1 MAKIVVTEQIDPIG
15 IGLLKA
21 AGHTGVELGLGGG
34 VEITAEQVGDADAL
48 LVRITEVTRRLLTGC
63 PNLKLVSKHGVG
75 VDNIDMDAAKEAG
88 VAVTIAPGAN
98 STSVAEHAFAMLI
111 ALAKNLPT
119 VCGKYRE
126 IGFAAKNCAPGIEI
140 GTADGNIVTIK
151 SAPIRDYLYGGKSTS
166 NSSKDEVNFENGTV
180 LGIIGCGRI
189 GSRIAKMAHGG
200 FDMRV
205 LAYDPYITEAPEGVE
220 LVSDRDRVF
229 AESDFVTL
237 HPVLNAEPQG
247 SVGAREFALM
257 KQGALFINCG
267 RGPLIDEEALIAALQ
282 SGHIGGAGLDVTA
295 QEPCPPENP
304 LFHMPNVLLT
314 PHYAPTTTEAAAAT
328 SRLAAQ
334 NVLDFFAGKPIEGRL
349 V

>member
-1 MAKIVVTEQIDPIG
+1 MAKVVVAEQIDPVG

-21 AGHTGVELGLGGG
+21 AGHTVVELGLGGG
-34 VEITAEQVGDADAL
+34 VEITPEQVGDADAL
-48 LVRITEVTRRLLTGC
+48 LVRITEVTRRLLANC

-75 VDNIDMDAAKEAG
+75 VDNIDMDAAKELG

-98 STSVAEHAFAMLI
+98 SMSVAEHSFALLI

-140 GTADGNIVTIK
+140 T
-151 SAPIRDYLYGGKSTS
+151 GKT
-166 NSSKDEVNFENGTV
+166 

-200 FDMRV
+200 FDMKV

-220 LVSDRDRVF
+220 LVADRDRVF

-237 HPVLNAEPQG
+237 HPVLNKETAG

-257 KQGALFINCG
+257 KPGAIFINCG
-267 RGPLIDEEALIAALQ
+267 RGPLIDEDALIAALQ
-282 SGHIGGAGLDVTA
+282 SGHLGGAGLDVTA

-304 LFHMPNVLLT
+304 LFHMSNVLLT
-314 PHYAPTTTEAAAAT
+314 PHYAPTTTEAAIAT

-334 NVLDFFAGKPIEGRL
+334 NVLDFFENRPIEGRL

>member
-1 MAKIVVTEQIDPIG
+1 MAKIVITEQIDPVG

-21 AGHTGVELGLGGG
+21 AGHTLAELDLKGG
-34 VEITAEQVGDADAL
+34 VEIDPAQVRDADAL
-48 LVRITEVTRRLLTGC
+48 LVRIVEVTGPLIGQC
-63 PNLKLVSKHGVG
+63 PNLKLISKHGVG
-75 VDNIDMDAAKEAG
+75 VDNIDMDAAREHG

-119 VCGKYRE
+119 VCAKSRE
-126 IGFAAKNCAPGIEI
+126 IGFGAKNCPPGIEI
-140 GTADGNIVTIK
+140 T
-151 SAPIRDYLYGGKSTS
+151 GKT
-166 NSSKDEVNFENGTV
+166 

-189 GSRIAKMAHGG
+189 GSRIAKMARGG
-200 FDMRV
+200 FDMKV

-237 HPVLNAEPQG
+237 HPVLNKETEG

-257 KQGALFINCG
+257 KSGAIFINCG
-267 RGPLIDEEALIAALQ
+267 RGPLIDEQALIDALQ

-295 QEPCPPENP
+295 QEPCPPDSP

-314 PHYAPTTTEAAAAT
+314 PHYAPTTTEAAIAV
-328 SRLAAQ
+328 SRVAAQ
-334 NVLDFFAGKPIEGRL
+334 NILDFFEHKPIEGHL
-349 V
+349 

>member
-1 MAKIVVTEQIDPIG
+1 MAKVVIAEQIDPVG

-21 AGHTGVELGLGGG
+21 AGHEVVELDMKGGLP
-34 VEITAEQVGDADAL
+34 VDPARVQDADAL
-48 LVRITEVTRRLLTGC
+48 LVRIVEVTKELIDGC
-63 PNLKLVSKHGVG
+63 PNLKLISKHGVG
-75 VDNIDMDAAKEAG
+75 VDNIDIEAAKAKG

-140 GTADGNIVTIK
+140 T
-151 SAPIRDYLYGGKSTS
+151 GKT
-166 NSSKDEVNFENGTV
+166 

-200 FDMRV
+200 FDMKV

-220 LVSDRDRVF
+220 LVTDRDRVF

-237 HPVLNAEPQG
+237 HPVLNKETEG

-257 KQGALFINCG
+257 KQGAIFINCG
-267 RGPLIDEEALIAALQ
+267 RGPLIDEQALIDALQ
-282 SGHIGGAGLDVTA
+282 SGHLGGAGLDVTA

-314 PHYAPTTTEAAAAT
+314 PHYAPTTTEAAIAV
-328 SRLAAQ
+328 SRVAAQ
-334 NVLDFFAGKPIEGRL
+334 NVIDFFNDQPIEGRL

>member
-1 MAKIVVTEQIDPIG
+1 MAKVVVAEQIDPVG

-21 AGHTGVELGLGGG
+21 AGHTVVELGLGGG
-34 VEITAEQVGDADAL
+34 VEITPEQVGDADAL
-48 LVRITEVTRRLLTGC
+48 LVRITEVTRRLLAGC

-75 VDNIDMDAAKEAG
+75 VDNIDMDAAKELG

-98 STSVAEHAFAMLI
+98 STSVAEHSFALLI

-140 GTADGNIVTIK
+140 T
-151 SAPIRDYLYGGKSTS
+151 GKT
-166 NSSKDEVNFENGTV
+166 

-200 FDMRV
+200 FGMRV
-205 LAYDPYITEAPEGVE
+205 LAYDPYVTEAPEGVE
-220 LVSDRDRVF
+220 LVADRDRVF

-237 HPVLNAEPQG
+237 HPVLNKETAG

-257 KQGALFINCG
+257 KPGAIFINCG
-267 RGPLIDEEALIAALQ
+267 RGPLIDEDALIDALQ
-282 SGHIGGAGLDVTA
+282 SGHLGGAGLDVTA

-314 PHYAPTTTEAAAAT
+314 PHYAPTTTEAAIAT

-334 NVLDFFAGKPIEGRL
+334 NVLDFFENKPIEGRL

>member
-1 MAKIVVTEQIDPIG
+1 MAKVVVTEQIDPVG

-21 AGHTGVELGLGGG
+21 AGHEVVELNLGGG
-34 VEITAEQVGDADAL
+34 IEITAEHAGDADAL
-48 LVRITEVTRRLLTGC
+48 LVRITEVGRRLFEDC
-63 PNLKLVSKHGVG
+63 PRLKLVSKHGVG
-75 VDNIDMDAAKEAG
+75 VDNIDLEAAKEHG

-140 GTADGNIVTIK
+140 T
-151 SAPIRDYLYGGKSTS
+151 GKT
-166 NSSKDEVNFENGTV
+166 

-189 GSRIAKMAHGG
+189 GSRIARMAHGG
-200 FDMRV
+200 FGMKV

-237 HPVLNAEPQG
+237 HPLLNKETAG

-257 KQGALFINCG
+257 KPGVIFINCG
-267 RGPLIDEEALIAALQ
+267 RGPLIDEQALIEALQ
-282 SGHIGGAGLDVTA
+282 SGHVGGAGLDVTA
-295 QEPCPPENP
+295 QEPCPPDSP
-304 LFHMPNVLLT
+304 LFAMPNVLLT
-314 PHYAPTTTEAAAAT
+314 PHYAPATKEAGAAT
-328 SRLAAQ
+328 SRIAAQ
-334 NVLDFFAGKPIEGRL
+334 NVIDFFDDKPIEGRL
-349 V
+349 